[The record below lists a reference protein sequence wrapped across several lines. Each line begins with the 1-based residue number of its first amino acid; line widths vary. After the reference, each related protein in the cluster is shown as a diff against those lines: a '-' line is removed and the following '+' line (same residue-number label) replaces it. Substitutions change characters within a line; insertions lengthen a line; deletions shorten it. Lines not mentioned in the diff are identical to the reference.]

1 MLSCIYLTLVLTLLS
16 MAYIHIFIV
25 IMGITCVGFFTTLA
39 SRKGIPGGD
48 MVLSLFGLST
58 VIGFAVFLL
67 GKKAAFSADTTWIAL
82 LAGFGGGIAYFLFNA
97 AVKNGHYGFSN
108 AIYRSSYLIAVV
120 FSVLVFKERI
130 SLLKIA
136 GIILTTSS
144 IFIISYSN
152 DSFTKN
158 ARKTGALR
166 WFGIIL
172 LSFFLSAMP
181 RIGQNTVSAFK
192 LDKAFYLFLSYAPA
206 AMVFLV
212 LAIRKGSFDKR
223 ALLYG
228 GIGAIG
234 SYASVYSTISAI
246 NSLGGVVVFPVTLT
260 GPIILGLILSVVFF
274 KERIKPL
281 GYAGIALGAAGIIL
295 LSSS

>member
-1 MLSCIYLTLVLTLLS
+1 
-16 MAYIHIFIV
+16 MAYIHIIIV
-25 IMGITCVGFFTTLA
+25 ILGITCVGFFTTLA

-58 VIGFAVFLL
+58 VLGFVVFLFS
-67 GKKAAFSADTTWIAL
+67 KKAAFSADTTWIAL
-82 LAGFGGGIAYFLFNA
+82 FAGFGGGIAYFLFNA

-120 FSVLVFKERI
+120 FSVLVFKE
-130 SLLKIA
+130 SLSRLKFT
-136 GIILTTSS
+136 GIILTTVS

-158 ARKTGALR
+158 AGKTGALR

-172 LSFFLSAMP
+172 LSFFLSSMP

-192 LDKAFYLFLSYAPA
+192 MDKTFYLFLSYAPA
-206 AMVFLV
+206 ALLFLV

-234 SYASVYSTISAI
+234 SYVSVFSTISAI
-246 NSLGGVVVFPVTLT
+246 NKLGGVVVFPVTLT

-274 KERIKPL
+274 KERIKPI

>member
-1 MLSCIYLTLVLTLLS
+1 MIILLS
-16 MAYIHIFIV
+16 VAYIHIVIV
-25 IMGITCVGFFTTLA
+25 ILGITCVGFFTTLA

-58 VIGFAVFLL
+58 LIGLGVFLL
-67 GKKAAFSADTTWIAL
+67 DKKATFSADVTWLAL

-97 AVKNGHYGFSN
+97 AVRNGHYGFSN

-120 FSVLVFKERI
+120 FSVLVFKESI
-130 SLLKIA
+130 SFQKLG
-136 GIILTTSS
+136 GIILTTTS
-144 IFIISYSN
+144 IFVISYSN
-152 DSFTKN
+152 ESFSKH
-158 ARKTGALR
+158 AGKTGALR

-172 LSFFLSAMP
+172 LSFFLSSMP

-192 LDKAFYLFLSYAPA
+192 LDKTVYLFLSYAPA
-206 AMVFLV
+206 ALLFLI

-234 SYASVYSTISAI
+234 SYVSVFSTISAI
-246 NSLGGVVVFPVTLT
+246 NKLGGVVVFPITLT
-260 GPIILGLILSVVFF
+260 GPIILGLILSVAFF
-274 KERIKPL
+274 KEKIRPL
-281 GYAGIALGAAGIIL
+281 GYAGIAIGATGIIL
-295 LSSS
+295 LSGS